1 MKFPPFIIMENPHTK
16 EREKQVKIRIKELQK
31 QGAKILEVYVCLY
44 SKKITIHFEFEGK
57 KHTIDFD
64 EFSVDL
70 QKTIKKN

>member
-1 MKFPPFIIMENPHTK
+1 MENPHTK

-44 SKKITIHFEFEGK
+44 TKNITIHFEFEGK

-64 EFSVDL
+64 KFSVDL
-70 QKTIKKN
+70 QKTIKKNN